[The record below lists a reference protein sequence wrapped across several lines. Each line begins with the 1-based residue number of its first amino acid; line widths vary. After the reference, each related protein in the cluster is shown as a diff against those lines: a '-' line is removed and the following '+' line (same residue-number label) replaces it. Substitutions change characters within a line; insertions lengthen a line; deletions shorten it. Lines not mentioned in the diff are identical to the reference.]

1 MNLKSETL
9 KMKSANV
16 FTHPLCPDCFAV
28 AVIDDNG
35 RLMVKY
41 YEVAGTGFTGMDG
54 RRVRRELGRL
64 VPDWHV
70 KIGIFI
76 E

>member
-1 MNLKSETL
+1 MNFKSETL

-35 RLMVKY
+35 RLTVKY
-41 YEVAGTGFTGMDG
+41 YKVTDAGFTETDNRQT
-54 RRVRRELGRL
+54 RRVLGRL
-64 VPDWHV
+64 VRDWRV
-70 KIGIFI
+70 KVGIFI
-76 E
+76 R